1 MRNIHLFL
9 LLLLCAQISFTSFA
23 QVKPLAIIVDK
34 PYVRASIPGSNISSA
49 YMKITNK
56 DEKTVTLLGASSNIS
71 PRVEIHQHTMVGDLM
86 RMRKLDA
93 VIIKANEQ
101 IILQPSGLHFMLF
114 DVKKPLK
121 PQQEVELT
129 LRFSDKKTVTIKMPV
144 YSFKQEKSAQVADEQ
159 LSTMQHHH

>member
-1 MRNIHLFL
+1 MKNCHLFL
-9 LLLLCAQISFTSFA
+9 LLLLCGQISFTSLA
-23 QVKPLAIIVDK
+23 QVKQAVIIVEK
-34 PYVRASIPGSNISSA
+34 PYVRASIPGSNVSSA
-49 YMKITNK
+49 YMRITNN

-71 PRVEIHQHTMVGDLM
+71 PRVEIHQHTMVAGLM

-101 IILQPSGLHFMLF
+101 IVLQPSGLHFMLF

-144 YSFKQEKSAQVADEQ
+144 YNFKQEKSAQAADEQ